1 MLISI
6 FNWYFQMCK
15 NQPTTSS
22 YGKKQPPTSSWG
34 KNQPTT
40 SSYGIGFNPGRVK
53 QLLKQRSLKIIDV
66 AKQLKISPSY
76 LSRKLRGER
85 HFRPEELASLAKIL
99 EVEVQDFFLGND
111 G

>member
-1 MLISI
+1 
-6 FNWYFQMCK
+6 MCK
-15 NQPTTSS
+15 
-22 YGKKQPPTSSWG
+22 KQTP
-34 KNQPTT
+34 T

-99 EVEVQDFFLGND
+99 EVEVQDFFQGND
-111 G
+111 ENSNNKFLN

>member
-1 MLISI
+1 
-6 FNWYFQMCK
+6 MCK

-22 YGKKQPPTSSWG
+22 YGS
-34 KNQPTT
+34 
-40 SSYGIGFNPGRVK
+40 GFNPGRVK

-111 G
+111 EDSNNKFLN